1 MADCR
6 IVTVTLNPA
15 MDRVLEAP
23 DFAIGKH
30 AAARRVALYPAGKGI
45 NASRVLA
52 MLGVRSIAAGFIG
65 KQELGIFEEYLER
78 LGTGRIVMQ
87 LLAVHGA
94 TRDNITIVD
103 PVNDTETH
111 IREEGFR
118 VQREDVHRVTSK
130 LAMLSRPGTI
140 VAFSGSCPPG
150 VTASDF
156 VEMVRRC
163 RRQGARVCVDT
174 SGEPLQAM
182 RGQELWMAKVN
193 QKELG
198 ILSGKDTDTLE
209 RVIEAARALCVTNGG
224 PVECVCATMGEHG
237 AVLVCREGA
246 WRAWASIHPGLIVS
260 TVGCGDA
267 LLAGLFSVVLRNDAE
282 VSEEIWQRALRE
294 GVAAATINATKR
306 EAGNLSLDEM
316 KAFREMVEVEPV

>member
-23 DFAIGKH
+23 GFAIGAH

-65 KQELGIFEEYLER
+65 KQDLAIFEEYLER
-78 LGTGRIVMQ
+78 LGAGRIVMQ
-87 LLAVHGA
+87 LLAVHGT

-150 VTASDF
+150 LTAGDF
-156 VEMVRRC
+156 LEMVRRC
-163 RRQGARVCVDT
+163 RRQGARVCIDT
-174 SGEPLQAM
+174 SGAPLEAM
-182 RGQELWMAKVN
+182 RGQEFWMAKVN
-193 QKELG
+193 HKELAM
-198 ILSGKDTDTLE
+198 LSGKDTDSLE
-209 RVIEAARALCVTNGG
+209 RTIEAARGLCVSSGG

-237 AVLVCREGA
+237 AVLICKEGA
-246 WRAWASIHPGLIVS
+246 WRAWAPIHPGLVIS

-267 LLAGLFSVVLRNDAE
+267 LLAGMFAVLQSNGMEATPDLWE
-282 VSEEIWQRALRE
+282 RALRE

-316 KAFREMVEVEPV
+316 PAFREMVEIEPL

>member
-1 MADCR
+1 M
-6 IVTVTLNPA
+6 TLNPA

-23 DFAIGKH
+23 GFAVGAH
-30 AAARRVALYPAGKGI
+30 AGARRVALYPAGKGI

-78 LGTGRIVMQ
+78 LGSGRIVMQ
-87 LLAVHGA
+87 LLAVHGT

-111 IREEGFR
+111 IREQGFR

-130 LAMLSRPGTI
+130 LAMLSRPGTV

-150 VTASDF
+150 LTASDF
-156 VEMVRRC
+156 LEMVRRC

-174 SGEPLQAM
+174 SGEPLEAM

-193 QKELG
+193 QQELG
-198 ILSGKDTDTLE
+198 VLSGKDSSSLE
-209 RVIEAARALCVTNGG
+209 RVIEAARSLCVSGGG

-246 WRAWASIHPGLIVS
+246 WRAWAPIHPGLVVS

-267 LLAGLFSVVLRNDAE
+267 LLAGMFSVLQRNGLDASAPLWE
-282 VSEEIWQRALRE
+282 RALRE
-294 GVAAATINATKR
+294 GIAAATINATKR
-306 EAGNLSLDEM
+306 EAGNLTPDEM
-316 KAFREMVEVEPV
+316 PAFRDMVEIEPI